1 MQSFFYHATTIVHLW
16 ISVSCHRTLHSLTWH
31 DGRPMSLWTFWYSLQ
46 PCMPRQDPSPLL
58 LSGVILKVHVQ
69 QELHCGSVDVSTLST
84 DWENYKKQCCHPSDA
99 PSHPYWQRDCFYAWH
114 LKPPFDFCVTFD
126 PHSYLNII
134 WPLCGYICR
143 NLKVRMSRPTPSQL
157 NWIPLG
163 PSFWIHWLPIRSDFS
178 QSFPLKHGP
187 CHQ

>member
-1 MQSFFYHATTIVHLW
+1 MSSHIAQFNLTWWQTDVAVNILVQPSTMHATTGPVTTAAEWCYFESACTTRVALW
-16 ISVSCHRTLHSLTWH
+16 QCGCLNTLYRLREQQKTMLS
-31 DGRPMSLWTFWYSLQ
+31 SLW
-46 PCMPRQDPSPLL
+46 CAISPLL
-58 LSGVILKVHVQ
+58 
-69 QELHCGSVDVSTLST
+69 T
-84 DWENYKKQCCHPSDA
+84 
-99 PSHPYWQRDCFYAWH
+99 AW
-114 LKPPFDFCVTFD
+114 LFLCLTSKATIWFLCYIW